1 MYRLKFFLVI
11 LMLGILISESCKN
24 LLKNDHSLTPEE
36 YHKLGMP
43 DHKNVWVLDDYFK
56 STVTLGS
63 LKINN
68 LLSLPRKDSEKS
80 GAVFS
85 RLVNKDNLA
94 FVNDTTLPLHT
105 RAYLI
110 QQFAR
115 FPGQLYQLYT
125 DSLKVKQYYNHE
137 LIDIDIFILFM
148 NEQKLM
154 LAFQIM
160 NSNDEA
166 DVSLQYGL
174 KTVKYNYLKTIES
187 LLAEQV
193 KSKVFSVTDLNRLST
208 EISHSLQENHKWF
221 LPADRITIGSEIL
234 AVIEKSPSHCCK
246 DNYNKILKILNDS
259 GN

>member
-11 LMLGILISESCKN
+11 LMLSLLISESCRN
-24 LLKNDHSLTPEE
+24 LLKSDYSLTPEE
-36 YHKLGMP
+36 YDKLGMP
-43 DHKNVWVLDDYFK
+43 DHKKIWRLDDYFK

-68 LLSLPRKDSEKS
+68 FLSFPRKDSKKS
-80 GAVFS
+80 EAVFG
-85 RLVNKDNLA
+85 RFVNKENLS

-115 FPGQLYQLYT
+115 FPGQLYQLYS
-125 DSLKVKQYYNHE
+125 DSSKEKQYYNDE
-137 LIDIDIFILFM
+137 LIDIDIFILFV

-160 NSNDEA
+160 NSDDEA
-166 DVSLQYGL
+166 DISLQYGL
-174 KTVKYNYLKTIES
+174 TTVKYSYLKTIEK

-193 KSKVFSVTDLNRLST
+193 KSKVFSVKDLDGLCT
-208 EISHSLQENHKWF
+208 EISRSLQENYKWF
-221 LPADRITIGSEIL
+221 LPADRITIGSEIQT
-234 AVIEKSPSHCCK
+234 VIEKSPSHFCQE
-246 DNYNKILKILNDS
+246 NYNKILKIFNDS
-259 GN
+259 VN

>member
-24 LLKNDHSLTPEE
+24 LLKNDLSLTPEE
-36 YHKLGMP
+36 YQNLGMP
-43 DHKNVWVLDDYFK
+43 DHKNVWRFDDYYK
-56 STVTLGS
+56 SNITLGS

-68 LLSLPRKDSEKS
+68 FLSFPKKQSKKS

-85 RLVNKDNLA
+85 RFVNKENLA
-94 FVNDTTLPLHT
+94 FVNDTTLPLHS

-115 FPGQLYQLYT
+115 FPSQLYQLYT
-125 DSLKVKQYYNHE
+125 DSSKEKQYYHDE
-137 LIDIDIFILFM
+137 LIDIDIFILFV

-160 NSNDEA
+160 NSIDEA
-166 DVSLQYGL
+166 DISLQYGL
-174 KTVKYNYLKTIES
+174 KTVKYNYLKTIER
-187 LLAEQV
+187 LLAEQI
-193 KSKVFSVTDLNRLST
+193 KSKVFSVKDLNRLST
-208 EISHSLQENHKWF
+208 EISRSLQENHKWF

-234 AVIEKSPSHCCK
+234 AVIEKSPSYCCK
-246 DNYNKILKILNDS
+246 NNYDKILKILNDS

>member
-1 MYRLKFFLVI
+1 MNRLKFFLAI
-11 LMLGILISESCKN
+11 LMVSLLTSESCNK
-24 LLKNDHSLTPEE
+24 LLKSDLSLTPEE

-43 DHKNVWVLDDYFK
+43 DHKNVWGLDDYFK

-63 LKINN
+63 LKISN
-68 LLSLPRKDSEKS
+68 LLSFPRKDSEKS

-85 RLVNKDNLA
+85 RFVNKENLA
-94 FVNDTTLPLHT
+94 FVIDTTIPLHS

-115 FPGQLYQLYT
+115 FPSQLYQLYT
-125 DSLKVKQYYNHE
+125 DSSKVKQYYNHE

-166 DVSLQYGL
+166 DISLQYGL
-174 KTVKYNYLKTIES
+174 KTVKYNYLKTIER

-193 KSKVFSVTDLNRLST
+193 KASVFSVKDLNRLSL
-208 EISHSLQENHKWF
+208 EVSHSLTENYKWF
-221 LPADRITIGSEIL
+221 LPADRITITSEIL
-234 AVIEKSPSHCCK
+234 AVIKQSPSHYCK
-246 DNYNKILKILNDS
+246 NNYNKILKILNDS

>member
-1 MYRLKFFLVI
+1 
-11 LMLGILISESCKN
+11 MLGILISESCKN

-36 YHKLGMP
+36 YQKLGMP
-43 DHKNVWVLDDYFK
+43 DHKNVWRFDDYYK
-56 STVTLGS
+56 SNITLGS

-68 LLSLPRKDSEKS
+68 LLSFPRKESKRS

-85 RLVNKDNLA
+85 RFVNKDNLA
-94 FVNDTTLPLHT
+94 FVNDTTLPLHS

-115 FPGQLYQLYT
+115 FPNQLYQLYT
-125 DSLKVKQYYNHE
+125 DSSKEKQYYNDE
-137 LIDIDIFILFM
+137 LIDIDIFILFV

-166 DVSLQYGL
+166 DISLQYGL
-174 KTVKYNYLKTIES
+174 KTVKYNYLKTIEK

-193 KSKVFSVTDLNRLST
+193 KSNVFSVRDLNRLST
-208 EISHSLQENHKWF
+208 EISRSLQENHKWF

-234 AVIEKSPSHCCK
+234 AVIDKSPSNRCK
-246 DNYNKILKILNDS
+246 NNYSKILKILNDS

>member
-1 MYRLKFFLVI
+1 MYRLKFTLVI

-36 YHKLGMP
+36 YHKMGMP
-43 DHKNVWVLDDYFK
+43 DHKNVWDLDDYFK

-68 LLSLPRKDSEKS
+68 PLSFPRKDSEKS

-85 RLVNKDNLA
+85 RFVNKENLA
-94 FVNDTTLPLHT
+94 FVNDTTLPLHS

-115 FPGQLYQLYT
+115 YPGQLYQLYA
-125 DSLKVKQYYNHE
+125 DSSKKKQYYHHE
-137 LIDIDIFILFM
+137 LIDIDIFILFV

-166 DVSLQYGL
+166 DISLQYGL
-174 KTVKYNYLKTIES
+174 KTVKYNYLKIIER

-193 KSKVFSVTDLNRLST
+193 KSKVFTIKDLNRLST
-208 EISHSLQENHKWF
+208 EVSRSLQENNKWF

-234 AVIEKSPSHCCK
+234 AVIEKSPSHYCK
-246 DNYNKILKILNDS
+246 NNYNKILKILNESD
-259 GN
+259 N